1 MTQRMLSRIWPH
13 VPPAQRRRLI
23 AQLSQMVT
31 RRLDRTAP
39 AEETPYEPDSVLT
52 PCGTPQNSPGALRSF
67 SSGLCAPV
75 DPAADAPASGVD
87 ALAIRPRRA
96 RAGSGLGPAAGV
108 GDLSLSRFLSGM

>member
-1 MTQRMLSRIWPH
+1 GSRGGGIMTQRMLSRIWPH

-39 AEETPYEPDSVLT
+39 AEETPHEHDSALT
-52 PCGTPQNSPGALRSF
+52 PFGAPQNSRVALRPLGG
-67 SSGLCAPV
+67 GLCAPV
-75 DPAADAPASGVD
+75 DTTADDPASGVD

-96 RAGSGLGPAAGV
+96 RTGAGLGQAAGV
-108 GDLSLSRFLSGM
+108 GDW

>member
-23 AQLSQMVT
+23 AQLSQMVA

-39 AEETPYEPDSVLT
+39 AEETPYEPDHALT

-67 SSGLCAPV
+67 GSGLCAPV

-87 ALAIRPRRA
+87 ALAIDRKSTRLN
-96 RAGSGLGPAAGV
+96 SSHV
-108 GDLSLSRFLSGM
+108 